1 MGSLILRVF
10 IQLIYVPLNDYD
22 IECIQKA
29 KEIIITDLSD
39 HYNIELLATM
49 VNLGKTK
56 LKAGFQLCYGMGLY
70 RFLKKE
76 RMKKASELLV
86 ETDRTIK
93 QIAHSIGF
101 KHASNFTKA
110 FGTYHGLT
118 PGNYRKYFPR
128 K

>member
-1 MGSLILRVF
+1 M
-10 IQLIYVPLNDYD
+10 D
-22 IECIQKA
+22 IIVA
-29 KEIIITDLSD
+29 DLAS
-39 HYNIELLATM
+39 HQGIELIARE

-110 FGTYHGLT
+110 FVAYHGLT
-118 PGNYRKYFPR
+118 PGNYRKYFSS